1 MNEELYREACNA
13 AVRAM
18 NDEYKRLKARAEML
32 LADSQTD
39 WTDYDQ
45 AAMGSCEQSNSCCG
59 HINSI
64 GTIRNF
70 LEELFKEGV

>member
-1 MNEELYREACNA
+1 MNPEYYRQALDM
-13 AVRAM
+13 AVR
-18 NDEYKRLKARAEML
+18 DERERLKRRAEML

-59 HINSI
+59 HIDPI
-64 GTIRNF
+64 GTIKNF
-70 LEELFKEGV
+70 LDELFKEGV